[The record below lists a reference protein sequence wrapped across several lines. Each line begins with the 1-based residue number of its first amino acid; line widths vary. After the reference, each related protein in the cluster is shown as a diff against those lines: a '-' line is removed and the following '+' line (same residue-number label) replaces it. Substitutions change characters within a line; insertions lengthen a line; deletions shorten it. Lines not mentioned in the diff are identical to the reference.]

1 MYPSTSTFHD
11 RTQGSTNS
19 EFIARVALYH
29 KAMYT
34 CMHICYHTCTACKN
48 VFHNPGHV
56 LIRNKKN
63 AGKHISK
70 ISATI
75 TIHRFTEMLLEI
87 GSVTCIKNNLFNGHE
102 DICKAHIL
110 SYPKTNLLPCVI
122 AEHAPICNLLE
133 HTTVISLNKNL
144 VFTLG

>member
-1 MYPSTSTFHD
+1 MNFSVPELSTFHD
-11 RTQGSTNS
+11 STQGSTNS
-19 EFIARVALYH
+19 EFIARIALYH

-70 ISATI
+70 TSATI
-75 TIHRFTEMLLEI
+75 TIHRNVVGDWF
-87 GSVTCIKNNLFNGHE
+87 SN
-102 DICKAHIL
+102 
-110 SYPKTNLLPCVI
+110 SYQKQFI
-122 AEHAPICNLLE
+122 
-133 HTTVISLNKNL
+133 
-144 VFTLG
+144 